1 MKSRSLVF
9 VAIATLAGAGA
20 LSCASQSAAT
30 SAPAEHTASAAE
42 APQSGAASAPA
53 AHPPPAGE
61 PAAAPAVVG
70 PPQVAWKDMT
80 KEQRGKYMGMVVL
93 PKMREVFRAFDGEKF
108 ASIGCGTCHGKDAR
122 SRGFE
127 MPNPDLYQLPNSQE
141 EWGKL
146 MKEKPEMLRFMGE
159 KVKPEMAALLGV
171 PSMDPQNPQPGALGC
186 GACHAT
192 KK

>member
-1 MKSRSLVF
+1 
-9 VAIATLAGAGA
+9 
-20 LSCASQSAAT
+20 
-30 SAPAEHTASAAE
+30 
-42 APQSGAASAPA
+42 
-53 AHPPPAGE
+53 
-61 PAAAPAVVG
+61 
-70 PPQVAWKDMT
+70 MT

-93 PKMREVFRAFDGEKF
+93 PKMREVFRAYDGEKF

-186 GACHAT
+186 SACHAV

>member
-1 MKSRSLVF
+1 
-9 VAIATLAGAGA
+9 
-20 LSCASQSAAT
+20 
-30 SAPAEHTASAAE
+30 
-42 APQSGAASAPA
+42 
-53 AHPPPAGE
+53 
-61 PAAAPAVVG
+61 
-70 PPQVAWKDMT
+70 VAWKDMT

-93 PKMREVFRAFDGEKF
+93 PKMRETFRAFDGEKF

-146 MKEKPEMLRFMGE
+146 MKDKPEWLRFMGE

-186 GACHAT
+186 GTCHAT
-192 KK
+192 KKQ